1 MKTLLLFSLLITI
14 PLSGQVLKRQM
25 LSMAGGSQLVQ
36 TGNGNFF
43 IQESIGQRS
52 VIRTFQNEDRE
63 LRQGFV
69 QPVKAIVFGGD
80 PNELQLLV
88 YPNPFES
95 GVVVNL
101 NDAVS
106 DAIDVYLFDMQG
118 RLIHSRNYDENQNPL
133 VIPLDNLSQGAYFL
147 KVQSGQQQQVKQLLK
162 R

>member
-1 MKTLLLFSLLITI
+1 
-14 PLSGQVLKRQM
+14 
-25 LSMAGGSQLVQ
+25 MAGGSQLVQ
-36 TGNGNFF
+36 TGNGDFF
-43 IQESIGQRS
+43 IQESIGQQS
-52 VIRTFQNEDRE
+52 VIRTFESNDNE

-80 PNELQLLV
+80 PNALQLLV

-101 NDAVS
+101 NEAVS
-106 DAIDVYLFDMQG
+106 EAIDVYLFDMQG
-118 RLIHSRNYDENQNPL
+118 RLVHQRQYDQNQNPL
-133 VIPLDNLSQGAYFL
+133 VIPLEEFAQGGYFI